1 MKVAFVS
8 SEAVPFAKTGGL
20 ADVAGA
26 LPKALEKLGCNVKL
40 FIPKYGIIDEKK
52 FHLIFIKEIELPIH
66 VAGTTRKVFL
76 HQSVL
81 PGSNV
86 EVNFIDCPHYFFRKS
101 IYTNDPD
108 EDERFVLFN
117 KAVIELINLSDWVPD
132 IIHCN
137 DWQSG
142 LLPLYLNE
150 NYKTNKKLS
159 RTATLFTIHNVGY
172 QGLFSEET
180 YYRAE
185 IKKDLVLQF
194 DPERSAGFS
203 FMKTAVLYSDIINT
217 VSQTYAL
224 EILTP
229 EYGSGMEKI
238 LSERKTDLFG
248 IVNGIDYSEWNP
260 LIDEYIPYHFNFDN
274 LDGKRRNKKHLL
286 EEFNL
291 SYEEKIPLI
300 GIVSRMAGQKGFDI
314 VAESLNELMKL
325 EAQWIILGN
334 GEDRYENLFRSLAH
348 SFPDKVGTYI
358 GFSNDLSHL
367 IEAGTDMF
375 LMPSRYEPCGLNQLY
390 SLRYGTVPIVRR
402 TGGLA
407 DTVSD
412 WHEFN
417 SLENKGG
424 TGFSFKDYT
433 SKALIST
440 VSRAVE
446 TFKEKKVWKQIQKNG
461 MALDFSWEHSAKDYL
476 DLYKRALTKKT

>member
-1 MKVAFVS
+1 MKIAFVA
-8 SEAVPFAKTGGL
+8 SEAFPYAKTGGL

-52 FHLIFIKEIELPIH
+52 FHLTFIKEIEIPVH
-66 VAGTTRKVFL
+66 VAGATRKVFL
-76 HQSVL
+76 HKSVL

-108 EDERFVLFN
+108 EDERFILFN
-117 KAVIELINLSDWVPD
+117 KAVIELINFSDWVPD

-142 LLPLYLNE
+142 LLPLYLKE
-150 NYKTNKKLS
+150 NYKTNKKFS
-159 RTATLFTIHNVGY
+159 GTAALFTIHNVGY
-172 QGLFSEET
+172 QGHFSEET

-185 IKKDLVLQF
+185 IKKDLVLPF
-194 DPERSAGFS
+194 DPEKSTGFS

-229 EYGSGMEKI
+229 EYGSDMEKI

-260 LIDEYIPYHFNFDN
+260 LIDEYIPYHFNFDK
-274 LDGKRRNKKHLL
+274 LGGKSRNKKHLL
-286 EEFNL
+286 EGFNL
-291 SYEEKIPLI
+291 SYDEKIPLI

-325 EAQWIILGN
+325 DAQWIILGN

-348 SFPDKVGTYI
+348 SFPDKVGSYI

-367 IEAGTDMF
+367 IEAGADMF

-390 SLRYGTVPIVRR
+390 SLRYGTVPVVRR

-407 DTVSD
+407 DTVRD

-417 SLENKGG
+417 SMENKGG
-424 TGFSFKDYT
+424 TGFSFNDYT

-446 TFKEKKVWKQIQKNG
+446 TFKEKEVWKQIQKNG